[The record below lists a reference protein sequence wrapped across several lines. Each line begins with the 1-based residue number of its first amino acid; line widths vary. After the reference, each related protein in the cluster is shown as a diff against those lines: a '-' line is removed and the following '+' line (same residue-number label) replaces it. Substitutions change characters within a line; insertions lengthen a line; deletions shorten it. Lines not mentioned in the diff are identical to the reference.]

1 MKERKDIYWRA
12 YLIYFGFVAL
22 MLLVLFQTVSL
33 QWQDVAQNLNLAKE
47 SEGKIP
53 TRLIN
58 RIPRRG
64 EVLDAHRT
72 PLVTSVSFYDIHMDP
87 TVVQKDTFY
96 KYIPSL
102 SRELAFLFPSMTAS
116 EYERYIRRARNN
128 GKRYLLIKKDATND
142 ERRKLRKMP
151 IFNLGRLKGGLI
163 DTDERIIRKRPQGEL
178 LKRTLGYVKVGSDG
192 KLLRV
197 GIEGAYDEYLRG
209 EEGAE
214 VQQRISTGW
223 KKTGQIVKDAVEGA
237 DVITTIDK
245 EIQEVAHSE
254 LYKQL
259 KNQDAR
265 SGTAIV
271 MDVKTGHV
279 KAIANLSRGK
289 DGNYS
294 ESYNYGI
301 GTKEVPGS
309 TFKLASLMAALEDG
323 KIKMT
328 DSVNAYG
335 EYRYFKSRLTD
346 SQIGGYGR
354 ITINRAFEV
363 SSNVISRVIYNA
375 YRNEPESFINRLR
388 SFGLADQ
395 LGIDLVGEKTPT
407 LYAPGDPMWSGISL
421 PWMSIGYEVQQTPL
435 QTLAFY
441 NAVAN
446 NGRLIRP
453 LFVSEIRRNGAIVKR
468 FDPVTLKNKICSD
481 KTLSVLKVALEGV
494 IERGTG
500 SELKSAYFKI
510 AGKTGTARIL
520 NSDLRYGN
528 KGEEKYQAS
537 FVGYFPA
544 QDPIYSCI
552 VVISAP
558 NKDIYGASVSGTVFS
573 AIANKVYASTLRY
586 HKAINEA
593 KKLNGPLPG
602 SLSGSQH
609 DIQTVLDALRIPYS
623 RKITTEWVNTKAS
636 EKEIL
641 FQQRKVS
648 KGYMPNVIGLSAKDA
663 VYLIEQSGMI
673 ATLQGSGKV
682 VQQYPSAGV
691 RVGGGGL
698 AQIVLK

>member
-12 YLIYFGFVAL
+12 YLIYFGFVGL

-33 QWQDVAQNLNLAKE
+33 QWENVAQGLNISNKQ
-47 SEGKIP
+47 EGKIP
-53 TRLIN
+53 TRLIK

-64 EVLDAHRT
+64 EILDANKT

-87 TVVQKDTFY
+87 TVIKKEIFY
-96 KYIPSL
+96 KEIANL
-102 SRELAFLFPSMTAS
+102 SRELAILFPKMTAS
-116 EYERYIRRARNN
+116 EYNRYIRRAREN
-128 GKRYLLIKKDATND
+128 KHRYVLIKKNATNE

-151 IFNLGRLKGGLI
+151 IFELGRLKGGLI
-163 DTDERIIRKRPQGEL
+163 DNDEKIDRKRPQGEM
-178 LKRTLGYVKVGSDG
+178 LKRTLGYSKVGADG
-192 KLLRV
+192 KAIRV
-197 GIEGAYDEYLRG
+197 GIEGAYDDYLKG

-214 VQQRISTGW
+214 IEQHIPTGW

-259 KNQDAR
+259 RNQDAR

-289 DGNYS
+289 DGNYY

-309 TFKLASLMAALEDG
+309 TFKLASLMAALEDD

-328 DSVNAYG
+328 DTVGAYG
-335 EYRYFKSRLTD
+335 EYKFYDQRLTD
-346 SQIGGYGR
+346 SRTTGYGR
-354 ITINRAFEV
+354 ITINRAFEL
-363 SSNVISRVIYNA
+363 SSNVISKVIFDA
-375 YRNEPESFINRLR
+375 YRSEPEKFISRLR
-388 SFGLADQ
+388 SFGLGDR
-395 LGIDLVGEKTPT
+395 LGIDLLGEKTPT
-407 LYAPGDPMWSGISL
+407 LYAPGHPMWSGISL
-421 PWMSIGYEVQQTPL
+421 PWMAIGYEVQQTPL

-468 FDPVTLKNKICSD
+468 FEPVTLKKKICSD
-481 KTLSVLKVALEGV
+481 ETLNALKTALEGV
-494 IERGTG
+494 IEQGTG

-520 NSDLRYGN
+520 NSDLRYGSH
-528 KGEEKYQAS
+528 GELKHQAS

-544 QDPIYSCI
+544 KDPIYSCI

-558 NKDIYGASVSGTVFS
+558 TKDIYGASVSGTVFS

-586 HKAINEA
+586 HKAINEDSE
-593 KKLNGPLPG
+593 KKGPLPL
-602 SLSGSQH
+602 SLSGSQY
-609 DIQTVLDALRIPYS
+609 DIQTVLQELGIPFS
-623 RKITTEWVNTKAS
+623 RKIQTDWVNTKAA

-641 FQQRKVS
+641 FQKRKITTKS
-648 KGYMPNVIGLSAKDA
+648 MPNVIGLSAKDA
-663 VYLIEQSGMI
+663 VYLIEKSGMTVSI
-673 ATLQGSGKV
+673 SGSGKV
-682 VQQYPSAGV
+682 VQQHPYAGSSV
-691 RVGGGGL
+691 VGGGTS
-698 AQIVLK
+698 QIVLR